1 MINEICKDRNYGLKE
16 LADLLIT
23 IFYKIIFLLELYRE
37 LTLINI
43 ELNNNRG

>member
-16 LADLLIT
+16 LPELLIT
-23 IFYKIIFLLELYRE
+23 IFNKTISLLELYRE